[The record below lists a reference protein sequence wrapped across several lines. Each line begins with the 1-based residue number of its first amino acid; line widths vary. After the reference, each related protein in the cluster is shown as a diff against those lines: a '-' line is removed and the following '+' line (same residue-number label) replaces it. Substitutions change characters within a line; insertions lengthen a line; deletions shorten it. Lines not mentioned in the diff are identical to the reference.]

1 MKKNG
6 DIIHKENVTYVIKNF
21 CTTPKMKMNTG
32 YFKKLETTVIIQGN
46 IEELHLIYVTYV
58 IKHNETFLL

>member
-21 CTTPKMKMNTG
+21 CTAPKMKMNTG

-46 IEELHLIYVTYV
+46 IEELHVIYVTYV